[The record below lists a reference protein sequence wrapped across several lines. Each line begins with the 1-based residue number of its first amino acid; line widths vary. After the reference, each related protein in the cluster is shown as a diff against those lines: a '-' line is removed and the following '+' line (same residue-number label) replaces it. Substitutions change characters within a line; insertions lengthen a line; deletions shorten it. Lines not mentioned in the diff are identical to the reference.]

1 MGLLKNLFDYETKEL
16 KKINKIVDEIEALD
30 EEMQKITEVEF
41 KAKTEEFKKRLTE
54 GETLDDIL
62 SICYYYVGNKKEG
75 LKHINKALKI
85 NPNNE
90 RIMQNKKFF
99 E

>member
-41 KAKTEEFKKRLTE
+41 NAKTE
-54 GETLDDIL
+54 
-62 SICYYYVGNKKEG
+62 
-75 LKHINKALKI
+75 
-85 NPNNE
+85 
-90 RIMQNKKFF
+90 
-99 E
+99 

>member
-1 MGLLKNLFDYETKEL
+1 MGIFKNIFDYETKEL
-16 KKINKIVDEIEALD
+16 KKINKLTDQVEALD
-30 EEMQKITEVEF
+30 EEMTKLKDVET
-41 KAKTEEFKKRLTE
+41 KAETEEFKKRLSE

-90 RIMQNKKFF
+90 RIIQNKKFF

>member
-41 KAKTEEFKKRLTE
+41 KAKTE
-54 GETLDDIL
+54 
-62 SICYYYVGNKKEG
+62 
-75 LKHINKALKI
+75 
-85 NPNNE
+85 
-90 RIMQNKKFF
+90 
-99 E
+99 